1 MLISPFGELMASFC
15 LGLAVQQPPARPWY
29 VHRTRVWQ
37 LIDEA
42 PVPGGIIMTEVDIGD
57 DTEPEP
63 EQLTL
68 QVQGTVQLQL
78 LNLEP
83 EPTSDSTDEDEGHEA
98 PEPEQV
104 QQDASHATSD
114 SAESRADE
122 SEWVDLALY
131 ELD

>member
-1 MLISPFGELMASFC
+1 MLITPFGELMASFC
-15 LGLAVQQPPARPWY
+15 FGLAVQQPPSRPWF

-83 EPTSDSTDEDEGHEA
+83 EPTSEGTSDSTDEDDGHEA
-98 PEPEQV
+98 PEPEQ
-104 QQDASHATSD
+104 
-114 SAESRADE
+114 AEPEQVEEEFRADG
-122 SEWVDLALY
+122 SEWVDLGLY